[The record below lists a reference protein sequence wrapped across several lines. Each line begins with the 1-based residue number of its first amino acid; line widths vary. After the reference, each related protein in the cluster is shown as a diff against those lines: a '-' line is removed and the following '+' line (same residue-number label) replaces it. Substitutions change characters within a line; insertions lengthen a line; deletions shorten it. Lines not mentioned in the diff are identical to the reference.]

1 MKLLLAVWALAWA
14 TACSAERR
22 APDAPAAAVNPG
34 RERPAAKGA
43 PATVAAA
50 QPASGARQPE
60 LADQYL
66 VLGEDL
72 VLSTRG
78 STTRR
83 RLAEH
88 PSAALYDAALE
99 LVWVRRGGELQV
111 LDLRASA
118 LQPISLSGGL
128 PDGGHLEVRHRHE
141 PFAALQP
148 ESTCDHGN
156 VVSLDWSTDPG
167 LEISGSDTPRRLAP
181 SPSGRQ
187 WLTAEAARPTRAL
200 PPRPHFEAATARVSL
215 PAAALRCDDEKL
227 CGSALPLGSSG
238 LELVLVQSQW
248 GADCNHYAC
257 LLHNPA
263 TRLFATPPVARA
275 WGEAAATAPGTC
287 GPFLFQRDA
296 AWFLV
301 GDELCGPDGHCQALG
316 GRGLGWLWP
325 GPIVGERSIDF

>member
-1 MKLLLAVWALAWA
+1 MKLQLALWALAWA

-22 APDAPAAAVNPG
+22 SPDAPAGAINPG
-34 RERPAAKGA
+34 REAPPAEGA
-43 PATVAAA
+43 PATGAAA
-50 QPASGARQPE
+50 QSPSRVRQPE

-66 VLGEDL
+66 VFGEDL
-72 VLSTRG
+72 VLLSRG

-83 RLAEH
+83 RLAER

-99 LVWVRRGGELQV
+99 LVWVRRFGELQV

-118 LQPISLSGGL
+118 LQPISLIGGL
-128 PDGGHLEVRHRHE
+128 PEGGRLEVRHRHE

-148 ESTCDHGN
+148 ESSCDHGD
-156 VVSLDWSTDPG
+156 VVSLDWS
-167 LEISGSDTPRRLAP
+167 LEPELESSEGGTPRRRAL

-187 WLTAEAARPTRAL
+187 WLRAEWARPTRAL
-200 PPRPHFEAATARVSL
+200 LPRPHFESAASRVSL
-215 PAAALRCDDEKL
+215 PKTALRCDDEKL
-227 CGSALPLGSSG
+227 CGSALPLGASG

-263 TRLFATPPVARA
+263 TKLFATPPVARA

-296 AWFLV
+296 VWFLV
-301 GDELCGPDGHCQALG
+301 GNALCGPDGQCQALE
-316 GRGLGWLWP
+316 GRGLGWLLP
-325 GPIVGERSIDF
+325 GPIVGERSMDF